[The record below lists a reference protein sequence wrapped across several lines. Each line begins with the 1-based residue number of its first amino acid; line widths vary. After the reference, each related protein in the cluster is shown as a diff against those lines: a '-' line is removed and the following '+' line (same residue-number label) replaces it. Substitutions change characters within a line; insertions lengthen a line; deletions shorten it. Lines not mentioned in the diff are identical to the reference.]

1 MAEGRHRQ
9 PGRER
14 VVNALAERLQRL
26 GREVAAEQDRAL
38 AQDLSLG
45 SVRARVIAQPVRR
58 PMRVKLW
65 ASVAVLAAAAASV
78 AVYGVTRQRAPLAA
92 SFGDHPLAVGEWVSA
107 TEPGSPHIRFSD
119 GSEVALSPG
128 SRARLATLDSLGAHL
143 VLESGAA
150 DVRVTPNHGARY
162 RVSLGPF
169 AVDVTGTRFDVG
181 FRPSDEL
188 FTLTLH
194 EGKVVVSGCVLGE
207 GRTLLAGE
215 SLSASCRAGHF
226 EISALGAD
234 AGANALAVPPPAP
247 STEAAAEPT
256 PADAPAELL
265 NDPSSDP
272 EPARSGSQ
280 SREVA
285 PVVASW
291 QSLSGQGRFADA
303 YAIIALDGF
312 DAAVSRASVPELA
325 LLGDTARFAGKPA
338 DALTA
343 YQALRSRGAGSASAK
358 QAAFSIAR
366 VHFDQRAAYAE
377 AARWF
382 RTYLAEQPGGPLARE
397 AEGRLMESLS
407 RAGDRVG
414 ARKAAEGY
422 LAKYPHGPHE
432 RVARQLLAR

>member
-1 MAEGRHRQ
+1 
-9 PGRER
+9 
-14 VVNALAERLQRL
+14 VTALAERLTRL
-26 GREVAAEQDRAL
+26 GREVAAEQDRVL

-45 SVRARVIAQPVRR
+45 SVRARVLAQPVRR
-58 PMRVKLW
+58 PLHGRLW
-65 ASVAVLAAAAASV
+65 TGVALVAAAAAGV
-78 AVYGVTRQRAPLAA
+78 GVYGFTRPHAPLAA

-107 TEPGSPHIRFSD
+107 TEASSPHIRFSD

-128 SRARLATLDSLGAHL
+128 SRARLATLDSVGAHL

-226 EISALGAD
+226 EISALGSH
-234 AGANALAVPPPAP
+234 ALPSPRTSGEAESATAP
-247 STEAAAEPT
+247 SAEVTADPAVGDVNAEREADT
-256 PADAPAELL
+256 GRAELTAR
-265 NDPSSDP
+265 
-272 EPARSGSQ
+272 EP
-280 SREVA
+280 A
-285 PVVASW
+285 PVVPSW
-291 QSLSGQGRFADA
+291 QNLSKQGRFADA
-303 YAIIALDGF
+303 YSVIELDGF
-312 DAAVSRASVPELA
+312 EAAVSRASVPELA
-325 LLGDTARFAGKPA
+325 LLGDTARFVGKPS
-338 DALTA
+338 DALSA
-343 YQALRSRGAGSASAK
+343 YQALRSRGAGSEAAK

-407 RAGDRVG
+407 RAGDRTG
-414 ARKAAEGY
+414 ARKVAEVY
-422 LAKYPHGPHE
+422 LAKYPRGPHE
-432 RVARQLLAR
+432 RVARQLLAH

>member
-1 MAEGRHRQ
+1 M
-9 PGRER
+9 
-14 VVNALAERLQRL
+14 NALAERLQRL

-38 AQDLSLG
+38 SQDLSLG

-58 PMRVKLW
+58 PLRIKLW
-65 ASVAVLAAAAASV
+65 ASAAVLAAAAAGI
-78 AVYGVTRQRAPLAA
+78 AVYGFSRPRAPLAA

-107 TEPGSPHIRFSD
+107 TEPGTPHIRFSD

-128 SRARLATLDSLGAHL
+128 SRARLATLDSVGAHL

-226 EISALGAD
+226 EISALGAETGG
-234 AGANALAVPPPAP
+234 GASAAVAPPPAP
-247 STEAAAEPT
+247 SAEPV
-256 PADAPAELL
+256 PGEQLLADPMGDSEGAHNGGQPHDQAPA
-265 NDPSSDP
+265 
-272 EPARSGSQ
+272 
-280 SREVA
+280 
-285 PVVASW
+285 VVVPSW
-291 QSLSGQGRFADA
+291 QGLSGQGRFADA
-303 YAIIALDGF
+303 YAVIALDGF
-312 DAAVSRASVPELA
+312 EAAVSRASVTELA

-343 YQALRSRGAGSASAK
+343 YQALRSRGAGTAAAK

-397 AEGRLMESLS
+397 AQGRLMESLS
-407 RAGDRVG
+407 RAGDRVA
-414 ARKAAEGY
+414 ARKVAEQY
-422 LAKYPHGPHE
+422 LAQYPHGPHE

>member
-1 MAEGRHRQ
+1 
-9 PGRER
+9 
-14 VVNALAERLQRL
+14 VNALAERLQRL
-26 GREVAAEQDRAL
+26 GRDVAAEQDRAL
-38 AQDLSLG
+38 SQDLSLG

-58 PMRVKLW
+58 PLRGRLW
-65 ASVAVLAAAAASV
+65 ASAAVLAAVAAGG
-78 AVYGVTRQRAPLAA
+78 AVYGVSRPRAPLAA

-107 TEPGSPHIRFSD
+107 TEPGTPHIRFSD

-128 SRARLATLDSLGAHL
+128 SRARLATLDSVGAHL

-226 EISALGAD
+226 EISAVGAETI
-234 AGANALAVPPPAP
+234 AGASAVAAPPPAP
-247 STEAAAEPT
+247 SAEAEAVPGEQLLAEPGT
-256 PADAPAELL
+256 DAEPAHNNDQPRDQAPA
-265 NDPSSDP
+265 
-272 EPARSGSQ
+272 
-280 SREVA
+280 
-285 PVVASW
+285 VVVPSW

-303 YAIIALDGF
+303 YAVIALDGF
-312 DAAVSRASVPELA
+312 EAAVSRASVTELA
-325 LLGDTARFAGKPA
+325 LLGDTDRFAGKPA

-343 YQALRSRGAGSASAK
+343 YQALRSRGAGTAAAK

-382 RTYLAEQPGGPLARE
+382 RTFLAEQPGGPLARE

-407 RAGDRVG
+407 RAGDRLA
-414 ARKAAEGY
+414 ARKVAEQY
-422 LAKYPHGPHE
+422 LAQYQHGPHE
-432 RVARQLLAR
+432 RVARQLLTH

>member
-1 MAEGRHRQ
+1 MM
-9 PGRER
+9 
-14 VVNALAERLQRL
+14 ALAERLQRL
-26 GREVAAEQDRAL
+26 GREVSAEQDRSL

-58 PMRVKLW
+58 PVRTKLW
-65 ASVAVLAAAAASV
+65 ASVALVAAAAAGV
-78 AVYGVTRQRAPLAA
+78 AIYGFTRTRAPLGAT
-92 SFGDHPLAVGEWVSA
+92 FGDHPLAVGEWVSA
-107 TEPGSPHIRFSD
+107 TDPGAPHIHFSD

-128 SRARLATLDSLGAHL
+128 SRARLATLDSVGAHL

-234 AGANALAVPPPAP
+234 TSGKASVPPAP
-247 STEAAAEPT
+247 SAEAEAPAADVAPDANAEPGHGAAPPREAAA
-256 PADAPAELL
+256 
-265 NDPSSDP
+265 
-272 EPARSGSQ
+272 
-280 SREVA
+280 
-285 PVVASW
+285 VVPSW

-303 YAIIALDGF
+303 YSVIALDGF
-312 DAAVSRASVPELA
+312 EAAVSHASVAELA

-343 YQALRSRGAGSASAK
+343 YQALRSRGAGSAAAK

-414 ARKAAEGY
+414 ARKVAEGY

-432 RVARQLLAR
+432 RVARQLLSR

>member
-1 MAEGRHRQ
+1 MT
-9 PGRER
+9 
-14 VVNALAERLQRL
+14 ALAERLLCL
-26 GREVAAEQDRAL
+26 GRELAAEQDRGL

-45 SVRARVIAQPVRR
+45 SVRARVIAQPSRR
-58 PMRVKLW
+58 PMRAKL
-65 ASVAVLAAAAASV
+65 AVAVAVVATAAAGVAA
-78 AVYGVTRQRAPLAA
+78 YGFTRTRAPLAA
-92 SFGDHPLAVGEWVSA
+92 SFGDHPLAVGEWVSV
-107 TEPGSPHIRFSD
+107 TEPGTPHIRFSD

-128 SRARLATLDSLGAHL
+128 SRARLATLDSVGAHL

-188 FTLTLH
+188 FTLALH

-226 EISALGAD
+226 EISALGAQ
-234 AGANALAVPPPAP
+234 AGSASPAP
-247 STEAAAEPT
+247 PVAPSAETGPGVAEAAPDPNVDTEPGRGGD
-256 PADAPAELL
+256 PMREGAPGV
-265 NDPSSDP
+265 S
-272 EPARSGSQ
+272 
-280 SREVA
+280 
-285 PVVASW
+285 SW
-291 QSLSGQGRFADA
+291 QSLSSQGRFADA
-303 YAIIALDGF
+303 YSVIALDGF
-312 DAAVSRASVPELA
+312 AAAVSRASVAELA

-338 DALTA
+338 DALAA
-343 YQALRSRGAGSASAK
+343 YQALRSRGAGSPAAK
-358 QAAFSIAR
+358 QAAFTIAR

-407 RAGDRVG
+407 RAGDRAG
-414 ARKAAEGY
+414 ARKVAEGY

-432 RVARQLLAR
+432 RVAQQLLSH

>member
-1 MAEGRHRQ
+1 
-9 PGRER
+9 
-14 VVNALAERLQRL
+14 LQRL
-26 GREVAAEQDRAL
+26 GREVAAEQDREL
-38 AQDLSLG
+38 SQDMSLG
-45 SVRARVIAQPVRR
+45 SVRARVIAQPMRR
-58 PMRVKLW
+58 PMRTGRWSFV
-65 ASVAVLAAAAASV
+65 AAVAMVAVAAGAYA
-78 AVYGVTRQRAPLAA
+78 VTRPKAPLAA
-92 SFGDHPLAVGEWVSA
+92 TFGDHPLAVGEWVSA
-107 TEPGSPHIRFSD
+107 TEPGSPHIHFSD
-119 GSEVALSPG
+119 GSDVALSPG
-128 SRARLATLDSLGAHL
+128 SRARLATLDSVGAHL

-226 EISALGAD
+226 EISALGTQPAAGGAD
-234 AGANALAVPPPAP
+234 PPPAP
-247 STEAAAEPT
+247 AADVGGEPT
-256 PADAPAELL
+256 DVAET
-265 NDPSSDP
+265 NGES
-272 EPARSGSQ
+272 EPGRAGSV
-280 SREVA
+280 RELV
-285 PVVASW
+285 PSW
-291 QSLSGQGRFADA
+291 QSLSKQGRFADS
-303 YAIIALDGF
+303 YSVIALDGF
-312 DAAVSRASVPELA
+312 EAAVSRASVADLS

-343 YQALRSRGAGSASAK
+343 YQALRSRGAGSAAAK

-407 RAGDRVG
+407 RAGDRAG
-414 ARKAAEGY
+414 ARIVADRY
-422 LAKYPHGPHE
+422 LAKYPRGPHE
-432 RVARQLLAR
+432 RVAHQLLSR

>member
-1 MAEGRHRQ
+1 M
-9 PGRER
+9 
-14 VVNALAERLQRL
+14 NALADRLQRL

-45 SVRARVIAQPVRR
+45 SVRARVLAQPVRR
-58 PMRVKLW
+58 PLRVKVW
-65 ASVAVLAAAAASV
+65 ASAALVAAAAAGV
-78 AVYGVTRQRAPLAA
+78 AVYGLTRPRPPLAA
-92 SFGDHPLAVGEWVSA
+92 SFGEHPLAVGEWVSA

-128 SRARLATLDSLGAHL
+128 SRARLATLDSVGAHL

-150 DVRVTPNHGARY
+150 DVRVTPGHGARY
-162 RVSLGPF
+162 KVSLGPF

-226 EISALGAD
+226 EISALGVETAT
-234 AGANALAVPPPAP
+234 AAQSALAAP
-247 STEAAAEPT
+247 SAAPTPEAEPE
-256 PADAPAELL
+256 PGADLAT
-265 NDPSSDP
+265 
-272 EPARSGSQ
+272 EPDTATGAAVAQ
-280 SREVA
+280 PHDAA
-285 PVVASW
+285 PVVQSW
-291 QSLSGQGRFADA
+291 QGLSAQGRFADA
-303 YAIIALDGF
+303 YSVIVIDGF
-312 DAAVSRASVPELA
+312 EAAVSRATVKELA
-325 LLGDTARFAGKPA
+325 LLGDTARFAGKPG

-343 YQALRSRGAGSASAK
+343 YQALRSRGAGSAAAK

-414 ARKAAEGY
+414 ARKVAEEY
-422 LAKYPHGPHE
+422 LAKYPRGPHE
-432 RVARQLLAR
+432 RVARQLLAH

>member
-1 MAEGRHRQ
+1 M
-9 PGRER
+9 
-14 VVNALAERLQRL
+14 ALAERLQRL
-26 GREVAAEQDRAL
+26 GREVAAEQDRVL

-58 PMRVKLW
+58 PMRAKLW
-65 ASVAVLAAAAASV
+65 ACGALVAAS
-78 AVYGVTRQRAPLAA
+78 AAGLATYGFTRPRAPLAA

-107 TEPGSPHIRFSD
+107 TEPGTPHIRFSD

-128 SRARLATLDSLGAHL
+128 SRARLATLDSVGAHL

-226 EISALGAD
+226 EISALGTD
-234 AGANALAVPPPAP
+234 ASGKPSAPPAP
-247 STEAAAEPT
+247 SAEAPAPAADGAPDTNAEPGRSAAAP
-256 PADAPAELL
+256 
-265 NDPSSDP
+265 
-272 EPARSGSQ
+272 
-280 SREVA
+280 RETA
-285 PVVASW
+285 AAGPSW
-291 QSLSGQGRFADA
+291 QTLSGQGRFADA
-303 YAIIALDGF
+303 YSVIALDGF
-312 DAAVSRASVPELA
+312 EAAVSRASVAELA

-343 YQALRSRGAGSASAK
+343 YQALRSRGAGSAAAK

-414 ARKAAEGY
+414 ARKVAEGY
-422 LAKYPHGPHE
+422 LARYPHGPHE
-432 RVARQLLAR
+432 RVARQLLSR

>member
-1 MAEGRHRQ
+1 MS
-9 PGRER
+9 
-14 VVNALAERLQRL
+14 ALSERLLRL
-26 GREVAAEQDRAL
+26 GREVAAEQDDAL
-38 AQDLSLG
+38 GQDLSLG
-45 SVRARVIAQPVRR
+45 SVRARVVAQPLRR
-58 PMRVKLW
+58 PARARAW
-65 ASVAVLAAAAASV
+65 ASVALVAAAAAGV
-78 AVYGVTRQRAPLAA
+78 AVYGFSRPRAPLAA
-92 SFGDHPLAVGEWVSA
+92 TFGDHPLAVGEWVSA
-107 TEPGSPHIRFSD
+107 ADPAAPHIHFSD

-128 SRARLATLDSLGAHL
+128 SRARLATLDAVGAHL

-226 EISALGAD
+226 EISALGSRVAPSASPEPLSTPD
-234 AGANALAVPPPAP
+234 ANAPG
-247 STEAAAEPT
+247 AAEDVGLE
-256 PADAPAELL
+256 AEAGRALGRDAA
-265 NDPSSDP
+265 SA
-272 EPARSGSQ
+272 ARH
-280 SREVA
+280 
-285 PVVASW
+285 W
-291 QSLSGQGRFADA
+291 QRLSKQGRFVDA
-303 YAIIALDGF
+303 YALIELDGF
-312 DAAVSRASVPELA
+312 EAAVARAPVSELS
-325 LLGDTARFAGKPA
+325 LLGDTARFAGKPG
-338 DALTA
+338 DALIA
-343 YQALRSRGAGSASAK
+343 YQALRLRGAGTTPAK
-358 QAAFSIAR
+358 QAAFSIGR

-397 AEGRLMESLS
+397 ASGRLMESLS
-407 RAGDRVG
+407 RLGDRAG
-414 ARKAAEGY
+414 AREVAEGY

-432 RVARQLLAR
+432 RVARQLLSR

>member
-1 MAEGRHRQ
+1 MSS
-9 PGRER
+9 
-14 VVNALAERLQRL
+14 LAERLQSL

-38 AQDLSLG
+38 SQDLSLG
-45 SVRARVIAQPVRR
+45 SVRARVISKPMRR
-58 PMRVKLW
+58 PARSKLW
-65 ASVAVLAAAAASV
+65 SGLALVGAACAAAGVYSAARPR
-78 AVYGVTRQRAPLAA
+78 TPLAA
-92 SFGDHPLAVGEWVSA
+92 TLGGHPLAVGEWVSA
-107 TEPGSPHIRFSD
+107 TDAGSPHIHFSD

-128 SRARLATLDSLGAHL
+128 SRARLATLDSIGAHL

-150 DVRVTPNHGARY
+150 DVRVVPNHGARY

-226 EISALGAD
+226 EISAA
-234 AGANALAVPPPAP
+234 
-247 STEAAAEPT
+247 SAARPV
-256 PADAPAELL
+256 
-265 NDPSSDP
+265 PSSSAQLAP
-272 EPARSGSQ
+272 EPASAPALEEPSGALDSVD
-280 SREVA
+280 SVEGRAARET
-285 PVVASW
+285 PPSW
-291 QSLSGQGRFADA
+291 QSLSRQSRFADA
-303 YAIIALDGF
+303 YALIAIDGF
-312 DAAVSRASVPELA
+312 DAAVSRASVADLV
-325 LLGDTARFAGKPA
+325 LLGDTARFAGKSA

-343 YQALRSRGAGSASAK
+343 YQALRSRGSGSAAAK

-382 RTYLAEQPGGPLARE
+382 RTYLAEQPGGPFARE
-397 AEGRLMESLS
+397 AEGRLMEALS
-407 RAGDRVG
+407 RGGDRAAAQKV
-414 ARKAAEGY
+414 AEGY
-422 LAKYPHGPHE
+422 LAKHPRGPHE
-432 RVARQLLAR
+432 RVARQLLSR

>member
-1 MAEGRHRQ
+1 M
-9 PGRER
+9 
-14 VVNALAERLQRL
+14 NAVADRWLRL
-26 GREVAAEQDRAL
+26 GRHIASEQDRAL
-38 AQDLSLG
+38 SQDLSLG

-58 PMRVKLW
+58 PIRAKLW
-65 ASVAVLAAAAASV
+65 ACAALVAAAAAGV
-78 AVYGVTRQRAPLAA
+78 AIYGVARPRVPLAA
-92 SFGDHPLAVGEWVSA
+92 TFGDHPLAVGEWVSA
-107 TEPGSPHIRFSD
+107 TEASTPHIRFSD
-119 GSEVALSPG
+119 GSDVALAPG
-128 SRARLATLDSLGAHL
+128 SRARLATLDAVGAHL

-226 EISALGAD
+226 EISALGAETGASASPSAVPSAAAAPPVGGAVEPE
-234 AGANALAVPPPAP
+234 AGARSARA
-247 STEAAAEPT
+247 EAEPREVPT
-256 PADAPAELL
+256 PA
-265 NDPSSDP
+265 
-272 EPARSGSQ
+272 
-280 SREVA
+280 
-285 PVVASW
+285 VVPSW

-303 YAIIALDGF
+303 YAVIALEGF
-312 DAAVSRASVPELA
+312 DAAVSRASVPELV
-325 LLGDTARFAGKPA
+325 LLGDTARFAGKPS

-343 YQALRSRGAGSASAK
+343 YQALRSRGAGTSAAK

-397 AEGRLMESLS
+397 SEGRLIESLS

-414 ARKAAEGY
+414 ARKAAEDY

-432 RVARQLLAR
+432 RVARQLLAL

>member
-1 MAEGRHRQ
+1 M
-9 PGRER
+9 
-14 VVNALAERLQRL
+14 NALADRLQRL
-26 GREVAAEQDRAL
+26 GSEVAAEQDRAL

-45 SVRARVIAQPVRR
+45 SVRARVLAQPVRR
-58 PMRVKLW
+58 PLRVKVW
-65 ASVAVLAAAAASV
+65 ASVALVAAVAAGV
-78 AVYGVTRQRAPLAA
+78 AVFGLARPRPPLAA
-92 SFGDHPLAVGEWVSA
+92 SFGEHPLAVGEWVSA
-107 TEPGSPHIRFSD
+107 TDPGSPHIRFSD

-128 SRARLATLDSLGAHL
+128 SRARLATLDSVGAHL

-150 DVRVTPNHGARY
+150 DVRVTPGHGARY

-181 FRPSDEL
+181 FRPADEL

-226 EISALGAD
+226 EISALGAET
-234 AGANALAVPPPAP
+234 AAAAHSALAAP
-247 STEAAAEPT
+247 SAAPT
-256 PADAPAELL
+256 PESEPGAELAL
-265 NDPSSDP
+265 
-272 EPARSGSQ
+272 EPDMGAAPVQ
-280 SREVA
+280 APHDAA
-285 PVVASW
+285 PVVQSW
-291 QSLSGQGRFADA
+291 QGLSGQGRFADA
-303 YAIIALDGF
+303 YSVIAIDGF
-312 DAAVSRASVPELA
+312 EAAVSRASVAELA
-325 LLGDTARFAGKPA
+325 LLGDTARFAGKPG

-343 YQALRSRGAGSASAK
+343 YQALRSRGAGSAAAK

-414 ARKAAEGY
+414 ARKVAEGY
-422 LAKYPHGPHE
+422 LAKYPRGPHE
-432 RVARQLLAR
+432 RVARQLLAH

>member
-1 MAEGRHRQ
+1 MT
-9 PGRER
+9 
-14 VVNALAERLQRL
+14 ALAERLQRL
-26 GREVAAEQDRAL
+26 GREVATEQDRAL

-45 SVRARVIAQPVRR
+45 SVRARVIAQPLRR
-58 PMRVKLW
+58 PLRVKLW
-65 ASVAVLAAAAASV
+65 ASVAVVAAVAAGFVVYGLTRVRTPLGASV
-78 AVYGVTRQRAPLAA
+78 
-92 SFGDHPLAVGEWVSA
+92 GDHPLAVGEWVSA
-107 TEPGSPHIRFSD
+107 TEPGTPPIRFSD

-128 SRARLATLDSLGAHL
+128 SRARLATLDAVGAHL

-188 FTLTLH
+188 FTLRLH

-226 EISALGAD
+226 EISAVGAE
-234 AGANALAVPPPAP
+234 PAP
-247 STEAAAEPT
+247 SALPEGSPAAAPT
-256 PADAPAELL
+256 KTKAELE
-265 NDPSSDP
+265 P
-272 EPARSGSQ
+272 EPDHAAPP
-280 SREVA
+280 SRDTA
-285 PVVASW
+285 TAISSW

-303 YAIIALDGF
+303 YAVIALDGF
-312 DAAVSRASVPELA
+312 EAAVARASVKELA

-338 DALTA
+338 DALKA
-343 YQALRSRGAGSASAK
+343 YQALRSRGAGTPSAK
-358 QAAFSIAR
+358 QAAFSIGR

-414 ARKAAEGY
+414 ARKVAEGY
-422 LAKYPHGPHE
+422 LAKYPRGPHE
-432 RVARQLLAR
+432 RVARQLLSH